1 MTNID
6 TDAPGFLGHPTN
18 DSKRLQIIWT
28 ISDRDIA
35 AMQRLETLFDTC
47 RDLNAHIMISGPT
60 TKYAAEVLELWA
72 MKHGI
77 TLERERVDPR
87 PGSLDPRA
95 YVTFRAAAVNVTG
108 SYCISV
114 LAAVYL

>member
-6 TDAPGFLGHPTN
+6 TDAPGFLGHPIT
-18 DSKRLQIIWT
+18 DSKRLQVLPT
-28 ISDRDIA
+28 ITDADLIAMDR
-35 AMQRLETLFDTC
+35 LTTLYDTC
-47 RDLNAHIMISGPT
+47 RAINAHIMISGPT
-60 TKYAAEVLELWA
+60 TKFAAETLELWA
-72 MKHGI
+72 MKNGI

-87 PGSLDPRA
+87 PGSVDPRA
-95 YVTFRAAAVNVTG
+95 YVTFRAAAENVTG